1 MSKLVNLYNSFN
13 GSGLQNDWTKARAR
27 TSKDQ
32 TPYSVGTIP
41 GGSVATGFGNPDP
54 AVLTDNK
61 LKGGRKGELGS
72 DPKPTPGVNPPGYG
86 PGEREYSK
94 KVQK

>member
-1 MSKLVNLYNSFN
+1 MSKLVDLYNSFN
-13 GSGLQNDWTKARAR
+13 GGGLQNDWTKARAR
-27 TSKDQ
+27 SSKDQ
-32 TPYSVGTIP
+32 TPYSKGTIP
-41 GGSVATGFGNPDP
+41 GGAPSNGFGDPDP
-54 AVLTDNK
+54 VVLTETK

-86 PGEREYSK
+86 PGDNQYSK